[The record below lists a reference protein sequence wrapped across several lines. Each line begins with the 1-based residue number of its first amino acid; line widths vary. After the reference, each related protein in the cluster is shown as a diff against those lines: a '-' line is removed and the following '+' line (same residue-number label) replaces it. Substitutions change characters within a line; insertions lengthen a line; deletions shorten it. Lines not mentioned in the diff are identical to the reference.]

1 MAWLIGTG
9 TVYGKRYHT
18 IAPPMFNGQWHSMSA
33 WCTETFGPSTGS
45 IWSDKAP
52 DPSERWYENNA
63 KFWFLEEKD
72 LTLFILRW
80 SHDRS

>member
-1 MAWLIGTG
+1 
-9 TVYGKRYHT
+9 
-18 IAPPMFNGQWHSMSA
+18 MSA

-63 KFWFLEEKD
+63 KFWFSEEKD

-80 SHDRS
+80 YDRV